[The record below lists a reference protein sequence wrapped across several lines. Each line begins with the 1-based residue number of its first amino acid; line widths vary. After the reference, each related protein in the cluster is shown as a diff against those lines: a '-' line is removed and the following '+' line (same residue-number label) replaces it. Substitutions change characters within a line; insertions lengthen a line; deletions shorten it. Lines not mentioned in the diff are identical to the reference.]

1 MNVKKK
7 IFSIW
12 SVLLILIV
20 SIAVVVPGCT
30 PTTGTINVDAT
41 LDGAPWTGAVNYTLT
56 GPGATAPTI
65 IDGTSVDDSFTVD
78 AGSWNCTYVSGGP
91 AAAYF
96 VNITPSDTQS
106 VTAGGSINFTLNFAT
121 YAAQPLNAEV
131 KFDTWTINGVPVAPG
146 PHTIGPNT
154 IIDIKYTEHVSGATG
169 AHVNV
174 KQTNWLSFH
183 YLGPNEWTS
192 LHVVNAL
199 GAVTMSPSADK
210 LSQQATVGGS
220 PVSKCDPIEVIKCTP
235 VMLDVETEWK
245 LVVCNN
251 YTKSIN
257 WIGFPSPENILF
269 DCELFSLPGESLN
282 LTARACVELDHDAD
296 PGDDCTGWC
305 PVLTITYQP
314 GP

>member
-1 MNVKKK
+1 MKKR

-12 SVLLILIV
+12 SVLLILVV
-20 SIAVVVPGCT
+20 SIAVLVPGCGGT
-30 PTTGTINVDAT
+30 GGTIDVDAT
-41 LDGAPWTGAVNYTLT
+41 LDGVSWNGSVQYTLT
-56 GPGATAPTI
+56 GPGAASPI
-65 IDGTSVDDSFTVD
+65 SGTSVDDSFTVD

-96 VNITPSDTQS
+96 VNITPSPPQS
-106 VTAGGSINFTLNFAT
+106 VTAGNTITFTLNFAT
-121 YAAQPLNAEV
+121 YAASPLDAEV

-146 PHTIGPNT
+146 PHTIGANT
-154 IIDIKYTEHVSGATG
+154 IIDIRYTEHVSGATG

-257 WIGFPSPENILF
+257 WIGFPSPEDILF
-269 DCELFSLPGESLN
+269 DADIAFLGESFN
-282 LTARACVELDHDAD
+282 LTAQACIDLDHDAD
-296 PGDDCTGWC
+296 PANDCTDWC
-305 PVLTITYQP
+305 PVLTITYMP
-314 GP
+314 GL